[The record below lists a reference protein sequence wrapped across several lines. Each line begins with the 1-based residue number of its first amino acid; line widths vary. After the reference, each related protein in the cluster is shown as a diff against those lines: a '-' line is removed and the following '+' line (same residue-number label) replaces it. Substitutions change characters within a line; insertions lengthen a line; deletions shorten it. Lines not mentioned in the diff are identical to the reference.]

1 MKTQTIFNQRTL
13 IIGIVMS
20 LFISSLLIS
29 TNAKSRNN
37 NKIFTKRLNDTCVL
51 ESFNGK
57 RVEQINYLNCT
68 IRSNSNDYYLVL
80 EKSTEGKLFLPLKIK
95 KGCVSPKNQILQ
107 FSFTDGSSSSAN
119 AVYKICA
126 YKFSIIKNGKNQY
139 LKISENLFDEFNN
152 SLLSIKSLDDK
163 EQHQITASR

>member
-29 TNAKSRNN
+29 TNAKSQNN
-37 NKIFTKRLNDTCVL
+37 VTNYTHEIKDSCVL
-51 ESFNGK
+51 VSFTGK
-57 RVEQINYLNCT
+57 RVGQINYLNCT
-68 IRSNSNDYYLVL
+68 IRSAINDYYLVL
-80 EKSTEGKLFLPLKIK
+80 EKSTDGKLFLPLKIK